1 MPQLS
6 KLQIRAKVLSAISE
20 IKTIQ
25 DLNVDNLNFFVD
37 FFSDIDDKKSL
48 FDIFIKEYLKLNE
61 KEYSFCSCILKEI
74 IPADYMENKIFEF
87 LKSSAYSDELKYK
100 LVQLLRII
108 GTENSIEAI
117 PQYFNNPQEIL
128 DKETKKLLSMAMYN
142 PETMLDFLDFIYSV
156 SNSDKKLL
164 LDSLLADYKGDELA
178 NIIYPVLYSDFD
190 KDIKLFVIEILIS
203 TKSSIGLGA
212 INYLL
217 KTSDDKDISNSCRLA
232 LKKLKLAG
240 ASDEKE
246 TVCIKEIIKDSTPLN
261 AYSTIPDGAGNQAII
276 ITREHD
282 CGSII
287 FAAFVVNDKAGII
300 DCFGFYN
307 ISQNEI
313 NRIITKF
320 YKSEGKYQVPIE
332 YAKYQL
338 SKAEN
343 ITTELKKTF
352 PYEFICWNTYTKD
365 ISSIEFD
372 FKNECT
378 GYKATKE
385 EIIDILTED
394 YTFRWYIKNEDSPK
408 LKNLFDEIYNSE
420 LTDISVIN
428 NKIKEN
434 VNSVFDTAEEKIWIN
449 RINQLAYILSINN
462 KKKEAE
468 KFATIVNDKNILE
481 LFKAIIIQR
490 SIVNNLV
497 AVKENQKDN
506 LIKTN
511 IFKHKATIDS
521 PYNIKQI
528 DTVLDFLKRNWI
540 DE

>member
-1 MPQLS
+1 MAQLS

-20 IKTIQ
+20 IKTIK
-25 DLNVDNLNFFVD
+25 DFNVESLNFFVD

-61 KEYSFCSCILKEI
+61 NEYSFCSCILKEI
-74 IPADYMENKIFEF
+74 IPVEYMENKIFDF
-87 LKSSAYSDELKYK
+87 LKSSNYSDELKYK

-108 GTENSIEAI
+108 GTSNSIEAI

-156 SNSDKKLL
+156 SNPDKKLL
-164 LDSLLADYKGDELA
+164 IESLNDDYNGDELA

-190 KDIKLFVIEILIS
+190 KDIKLFVIKILIN
-203 TKSSIGLGA
+203 TKSSIGIGA

-217 KTSDDKDISNSCRLA
+217 KTSDDDEIINSCKLA
-232 LKKLKLAG
+232 LKKLKFAG
-240 ASDEKE
+240 VSEEKE
-246 TVCIKEIIKDSTPLN
+246 NDCIKKIIKDSTPLN
-261 AYSTIPDGAGNQAII
+261 AYCTIPDGAGNQAVI
-276 ITREHD
+276 ITREHEN
-282 CGSII
+282 GNTV
-287 FAAFVVNDKAGII
+287 FTAFVTNDKFGIV

-307 ISQNEI
+307 ITQNEI

-320 YKSEGKYQVPIE
+320 YKSEGKYQIPVE

-338 SKAEN
+338 LKAEN
-343 ITTELKKTF
+343 KTTELKKTF

-365 ISSIEFD
+365 INSIEFNFD
-372 FKNECT
+372 EKNAFH
-378 GYKATKE
+378 KVTKE

-420 LTDISVIN
+420 LTDISTIN
-428 NKIKEN
+428 NKIKKNISLIFSIEEEN
-434 VNSVFDTAEEKIWIN
+434 LWLD
-449 RINQLAYILSINN
+449 RIRQLIFILNINN
-462 KKKEAE
+462 KKQQAE
-468 KFATIVNDKNILE
+468 KFATIVNDKNIFE
-481 LFKAIIIQR
+481 LFKTIIIQR

-497 AVKENQKDN
+497 AIKENQNDN

-511 IFKHKATIDS
+511 IFKHKATMDS
-521 PYNIKQI
+521 PYNIKQT
-528 DTVLDFLKRNWI
+528 DAVLDFLKRNWI
-540 DE
+540 NE